1 MMRRST
7 AVGAAAA
14 VGVVLLACEEIGTP
28 GQATAPADPEAG
40 EIAFELAGPNDA
52 ALMVPVYLNG
62 TGPYD
67 FVLDTGA
74 TFTCVEETLA
84 EQLAL
89 PEQAGPDAVG
99 YGVGGAGR
107 LRLVALDSLR
117 LGEAVAEE
125 LTACVLDL
133 AHFQIPGMD
142 VHGLV
147 GLNFLRAFRVM
158 LDFDRNVLSLTR
170 PEE

>member
-1 MMRRST
+1 MRRRT
-7 AVGAAAA
+7 AVGSAA
-14 VGVVLLACEEIGTP
+14 VLAALTVACEEIGTP

-40 EIAFELAGPNDA
+40 EVAFELAGPNEA

-74 TFTCVEETLA
+74 TFTCVEEGLA
-84 EQLAL
+84 EELAL
-89 PEQAGPDAVG
+89 PDVAGPDAVG

-117 LGEAVAEE
+117 LGEAAAEA

-133 AHFQIPGMD
+133 AHFQVPGME
-142 VHGLV
+142 VQGLV
-147 GLNFLRAFRVM
+147 GLNFLRAFRVI